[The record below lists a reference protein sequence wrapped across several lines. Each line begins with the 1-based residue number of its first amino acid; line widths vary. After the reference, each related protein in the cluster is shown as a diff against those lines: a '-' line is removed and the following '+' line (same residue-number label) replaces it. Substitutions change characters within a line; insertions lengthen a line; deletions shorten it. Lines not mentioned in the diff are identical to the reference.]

1 MKSRKQKSHKRKT
14 FKKFRKSGKKNKTRM
29 KRHMMIKKGGE
40 KSVKNYYADETGLN
54 SSFVD
59 PNRKQEER
67 KKIYYMS
74 PLLEGAFRLPQ
85 NASAVLDRG
94 HRVLTNPLTVSEI
107 VRTIGNN
114 ESIER
119 ITKLIDKATNL
130 NVTTVSTKY
139 DGKVSPL
146 MAAIYA
152 NKYDIVKYLIN
163 KGADVNY
170 ESKYGDTPLLIAI
183 NNSNREK
190 KKEEKGEENNY
201 DVSCDIVELL
211 IEKGAN
217 VSSLN
222 IDGINPIEHAI
233 HGNNYDIM
241 DLLFEKGVNINDKNG
256 SGNTPLHLAVY
267 GINLAI
273 VNFLIGKGADVNE
286 INAKNMTPLSVAK
299 YKLDHRRNHTDRE
312 NITLEAIFQVL
323 ARKDEN
329 LTETPMT
336 SPMTTPIVGSTKLP
350 RRIFL
355 DYDKNKLIY
364 S

>member
-1 MKSRKQKSHKRKT
+1 MKSRKQKNHKRKT
-14 FKKFRKSGKKNKTRM
+14 FKKFRKSGKKNKTRV

-40 KSVKNYYADETGLN
+40 KNYYETDETGQN
-54 SSFVD
+54 SPFED

-67 KKIYYMS
+67 KKTYYVDSKLQYM
-74 PLLEGAFRLPQ
+74 ADLPQ
-85 NASAVLDRG
+85 NVSAVLDRG
-94 HRVLTNPLTVSEI
+94 HRALTNPLTVWEI
-107 VRTIGNN
+107 VRAIGNN

-119 ITKLIDKATNL
+119 ITKLINKATNL
-130 NVTTVSTKY
+130 NVIVESRTK
-139 DGKVSPL
+139 KEMSPL

-152 NKYDIVKYLIN
+152 NNYDIVKLLIN

-170 ESKYGDTPLLIAI
+170 EDKYGSTPLLTAI
-183 NNSNREK
+183 DNSNREK

-241 DLLFEKGVNINDKNG
+241 DLLFEKGVKINDKNG

-336 SPMTTPIVGSTKLP
+336 SAMTTPNSSTKSQTAG
-350 RRIFL
+350 RT
-355 DYDKNKLIY
+355 